1 MEMETENSH
10 PYRTLQAFI
19 MMHLHHQFVL
29 IISRISRLLFTPTCS
44 KQIYPHIIPLH
55 CTFQFFKLFVPYLR
69 FALYPFMLSAED
81 FSSLLCWYPF
91 NMHALF
97 VLNSV
102 GSANGITTSVVWVV
116 ESGLDRAF
124 EDLVISLIISVSYLA
139 DLITSITWG

>member
-1 MEMETENSH
+1 
-10 PYRTLQAFI
+10 
-19 MMHLHHQFVL
+19 
-29 IISRISRLLFTPTCS
+29 
-44 KQIYPHIIPLH
+44 
-55 CTFQFFKLFVPYLR
+55 
-69 FALYPFMLSAED
+69 
-81 FSSLLCWYPF
+81 
-91 NMHALF
+91 MHALF